1 MPNRQ
6 GPGFIEEMMRAAP
19 QGGMPPQGGPAPAPA
34 PAPAPGG
41 LEPGPMGPERM
52 VPGAVMIIEL
62 EGVFFLVPA
71 VDEQGRPLDEGGAV
85 EHFKRTGLFFASS
98 RDPQALVAYAEQ
110 AMMKNQGQGGGPGRG
125 REPGRQG
132 PPPQGAPAPA
142 PEGFSPF

>member
-19 QGGMPPQGGPAPAPA
+19 QRGMPPQGGPAPAPA

-71 VDEQGRPLDEGGAV
+71 VDEQGRALDEGGAV
-85 EHFKRTGLFFASS
+85 EHFKRTGLFFALS

-110 AMMKNQGQGGGPGRG
+110 AMMKNQGQGQARG
-125 REPGRQG
+125 QGQG
-132 PPPQGAPAPA
+132 PQGIPPQSAPAPA

>member
-1 MPNRQ
+1 
-6 GPGFIEEMMRAAP
+6 
-19 QGGMPPQGGPAPAPA
+19 
-34 PAPAPGG
+34 
-41 LEPGPMGPERM
+41 MGPERM

-71 VDEQGRPLDEGGAV
+71 VDEQGRALDEGGAV

-110 AMMKNQGQGGGPGRG
+110 AMMKNQGQARG
-125 REPGRQG
+125 QGQGRQG

>member
-62 EGVFFLVPA
+62 GGVFFLVPA

-85 EHFKRTGLFFASS
+85 EHFKRTGLFFALS
-98 RDPQALVAYAEQ
+98 RDPQGLVAYAEQ
-110 AMMKNQGQGGGPGRG
+110 AMMKNQGQARG

>member
-1 MPNRQ
+1 
-6 GPGFIEEMMRAAP
+6 
-19 QGGMPPQGGPAPAPA
+19 
-34 PAPAPGG
+34 
-41 LEPGPMGPERM
+41 MGPERM

-71 VDEQGRPLDEGGAV
+71 VDEQGRLLDEGGAV

-110 AMMKNQGQGGGPGRG
+110 AMMKNQGQGQARG
-125 REPGRQG
+125 QGQG
-132 PPPQGAPAPA
+132 PQGIPPQSAPAPA

>member
-6 GPGFIEEMMRAAP
+6 GPGFIEEMMRSAP
-19 QGGMPPQGGPAPAPA
+19 QGGIPPQGGPA

-41 LEPGPMGPERM
+41 LEPGPMGPERI

-62 EGVFFLVPA
+62 GGVFFLVPA

-110 AMMKNQGQGGGPGRG
+110 AMMKNQGQARG
-125 REPGRQG
+125 QGQGRQG

>member
-6 GPGFIEEMMRAAP
+6 GPGFIEEMMRSAP

-34 PAPAPGG
+34 PATGG
-41 LEPGPMGPERM
+41 LEPGPM

-110 AMMKNQGQGGGPGRG
+110 AMMKNQGQGRG
-125 REPGRQG
+125 QGQSRQG
-132 PPPQGAPAPA
+132 PPPQSAPAPT

>member
-1 MPNRQ
+1 
-6 GPGFIEEMMRAAP
+6 MRSAP
-19 QGGMPPQGGPAPAPA
+19 QGGMPPQGGAAPAPS

-41 LEPGPMGPERM
+41 LEPGPMGPERI

-62 EGVFFLVPA
+62 GGVFFLVPA

-110 AMMKNQGQGGGPGRG
+110 AMMKNQGQARG
-125 REPGRQG
+125 QGQGRQG

-142 PEGFSPF
+142 PEGFSAF

>member
-1 MPNRQ
+1 
-6 GPGFIEEMMRAAP
+6 
-19 QGGMPPQGGPAPAPA
+19 
-34 PAPAPGG
+34 
-41 LEPGPMGPERM
+41 MGPERI

-62 EGVFFLVPA
+62 GGVFFLVPA

-98 RDPQALVAYAEQ
+98 CDPQALVAYAEQ
-110 AMMKNQGQGGGPGRG
+110 AMMKNQGQWRG
-125 REPGRQG
+125 QGQGRQG

>member
-1 MPNRQ
+1 
-6 GPGFIEEMMRAAP
+6 
-19 QGGMPPQGGPAPAPA
+19 
-34 PAPAPGG
+34 
-41 LEPGPMGPERM
+41 MGPERM

-85 EHFKRTGLFFASS
+85 EHFKRTGLFFALS

-110 AMMKNQGQGGGPGRG
+110 AMMKNQGQARG

>member
-6 GPGFIEEMMRAAP
+6 GPGFIEEMMRAAAE
-19 QGGMPPQGGPAPAPA
+19 GIPPQRTRSRASAGRFEPARWGQADSS
-34 PAPAPGG
+34 
-41 LEPGPMGPERM
+41 
-52 VPGAVMIIEL
+52 GAVMIIEL
-62 EGVFFLVPA
+62 GGVFFLVPA

-110 AMMKNQGQGGGPGRG
+110 AMMKNQGQARG
-125 REPGRQG
+125 QGQGRQG